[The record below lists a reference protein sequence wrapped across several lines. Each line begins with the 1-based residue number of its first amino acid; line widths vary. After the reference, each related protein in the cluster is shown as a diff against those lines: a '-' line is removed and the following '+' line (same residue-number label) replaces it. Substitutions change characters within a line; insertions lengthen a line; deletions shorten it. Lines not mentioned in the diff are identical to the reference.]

1 MALAAAGMQTSPMA
15 SFIPFGDRGL
25 FDEFMQNLDVAA
37 LDTPLMRVGRIIDW
51 SLFEAE
57 MVNAVVREAKGPG
70 GRPRFH
76 PLLMF
81 KVLVLQRLHGLA
93 DDAASFQI
101 TDRNSFRA
109 FLGLSAAD
117 AVPDG
122 QTIADFRE
130 ALVGDRA
137 FERLFGIFL
146 GHLQKQH
153 GLGLAREGVM
163 IDATFVEVPRQR
175 NSREVNAQIKA
186 GEVPQEFAGDPK
198 LGAHKDCD
206 ARWTKK
212 NHATFYGYKDHVKV
226 DVADKLILAGVTTA
240 ANVHDSQQ
248 IAGLVG
254 EGDRVVYADSAYSSA
269 TIAAGLAGK
278 NVEGQICE
286 KATRAAAL
294 TEAQKISNRGKSRVR
309 SRVEHV
315 FAQMTGSMR
324 ALRQRCIGL
333 ERNDACIQLTN
344 LVYNMLRFEQIKR
357 LGIRYT
363 RPAVA

>member
-1 MALAAAGMQTSPMA
+1 
-15 SFIPFGDRGL
+15 
-25 FDEFMQNLDVAA
+25 
-37 LDTPLMRVGRIIDW
+37 
-51 SLFEAE
+51 
-57 MVNAVVREAKGPG
+57 VREAKGPG

-93 DDAASFQI
+93 DDATSFQI
-101 TDRNSFRA
+101 TDRHSFRA
-109 FLGLSAAD
+109 FLGLSTAD

-130 ALVGDRA
+130 ALLREQA
-137 FERLFGIFL
+137 FERLFHLFL
-146 GHLQKQH
+146 DHLQQQH

-175 NSREVNAQIKA
+175 NSREQNARIKA
-186 GEVPQEFAGDPK
+186 GVVPPEFVEHPK
-198 LGAHKDCD
+198 IGAHKDCD

-212 NHATFYGYKDHVKV
+212 NHETFYGYKDHVKV
-226 DVADKLILAGVTTA
+226 DVADKLILDGLTTA

-248 IAGLVG
+248 IQGLVK
-254 EGDRVVYADSAYSSA
+254 EGDYVAYGDSAYHSA
-269 TIAAGLAGK
+269 TIAADLAGK
-278 NVEGQICE
+278 NVEAQICE

-294 TEAQKISNRGKSRVR
+294 TEEQKSRNRGKSRVR

-333 ERNDACIQLTN
+333 ERNAACIQLTN
-344 LVYNMLRFEQIKR
+344 LVYNLLRFEQIQR